1 MNDDRLHEVLAAVPR
16 DAASEGFTAATM
28 RRVQDRQKRRRRLPF
43 VAAASITIALAGGAL
58 AVRQLGE
65 VREERRIKALRAE
78 RQAIAA
84 GLEELKRMTTEPPVV
99 YVGGNDDIDVVLDVS
114 KPQPAAVPV
123 SWRE

>member
-16 DAASEGFTAATM
+16 DAASEGFTPATM
-28 RRVQDRQKRRRRLPF
+28 RRLRELQARRRRLPL
-43 VAAASITIALAGGAL
+43 VAAASITIALAAGAL
-58 AVRQLGE
+58 AVRQIGE
-65 VREERRIKALRAE
+65 VREERRLDALRAE

-84 GLEELKRMTTEPPVV
+84 ELEELKRMTAEPPVV
-99 YVGGNDDIDVVLDVS
+99 YVGGNDDIDVVMDVS